1 MAYGH
6 PLLKLSLSKLG
17 WLVEAVPPWW
27 CAASHRYIALY
38 LHSINAPRLA
48 AIQRMGWAL
57 KIWKGFFVHPQRAVP
72 FWERCSMFC
81 DSIWQWY
88 PSAPC
93 GAPVSAET
101 HPVQLSSL
109 QLFVKERVKHL
120 APACSHPLPQCI
132 FWVIV
137 LLWNLLIIY
146 RYISVHLCQRGPSQR
161 QCLAVTRERDWH
173 PQFLWDFTVR
183 EQFPWKWDRLLL
195 LSFAW
200 AQCRP
205 SPGTPCRRST
215 CRGRP
220 AQKGRQ
226 LGDEQSSSTL
236 PSVPGKMAFR

>member
-1 MAYGH
+1 MQDFNSEPIGSKYMQPHKESVTKQQAYMVHWNMAYGH

-120 APACSHPLPQCI
+120 APACS
-132 FWVIV
+132 
-137 LLWNLLIIY
+137 LI
-146 RYISVHLCQRGPSQR
+146 LFPS
-161 QCLAVTRERDWH
+161 A
-173 PQFLWDFTVR
+173 
-183 EQFPWKWDRLLL
+183 
-195 LSFAW
+195 
-200 AQCRP
+200 
-205 SPGTPCRRST
+205 
-215 CRGRP
+215 
-220 AQKGRQ
+220 
-226 LGDEQSSSTL
+226 SSEWLFCFET
-236 PSVPGKMAFR
+236 F